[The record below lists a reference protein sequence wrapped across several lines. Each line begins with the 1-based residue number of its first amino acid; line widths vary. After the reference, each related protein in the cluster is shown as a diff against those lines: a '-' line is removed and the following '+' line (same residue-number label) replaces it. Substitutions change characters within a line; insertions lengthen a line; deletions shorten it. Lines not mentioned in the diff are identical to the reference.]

1 MYDWD
6 KTCFCISVLDK
17 NSRFNYASSVLSL
30 INNIFLSPHPPVKN
44 CFRVSSRGRTKAQ
57 SHSLQAND
65 SFNKQQ
71 WISCLR
77 QAIIQSR
84 DRDAQASQSK
94 PLLSPE
100 PPLDHI
106 AELNLNSDVE
116 MIDT

>member
-1 MYDWD
+1 MNVGH
-6 KTCFCISVLDK
+6 KQPLLTIHLQVNELVQPLLF
-17 NSRFNYASSVLSL
+17 NSINVFLVLS
-30 INNIFLSPHPPVKN
+30 SPSVKN

-94 PLLSPE
+94 VQLDPE
-100 PPLDHI
+100 PQLEHI
-106 AELNLNSDVE
+106 AELSLNSDVE